1 MKNLIAFIICA
12 CAVTANAKCEKYE
25 DVKSAYA
32 DVKAKVIIG
41 DLNPSWT
48 SIMQCTGLRSHEIDI
63 IIRSMES
70 EGVIAWDSIGKK
82 WVVRK

>member
-1 MKNLIAFIICA
+1 MKNLIAFIIFA
-12 CAVTANAKCEKYE
+12 CAISANAKCENE

-48 SIMQCTGLRSHEIDI
+48 AIMQCTKLRGYEVDFI
-63 IIRSMES
+63 INRMVL
-70 EGVIAWDSIGKK
+70 EGVIAWDSVGKK